1 MEAPNQSQ
9 HNQWPT
15 PYNKYDKY
23 HYALTSARI
32 EYGQALTVIERS
44 PYTLFMLLGDVGGLQ
59 DGLILLVRY
68 FISFFATFAL
78 KNELIIYAENHNL
91 IKLRAG

>member
-1 MEAPNQSQ
+1 M
-9 HNQWPT
+9 
-15 PYNKYDKY
+15 
-23 HYALTSARI
+23 
-32 EYGQALTVIERS
+32 IERS

-78 KNELIIYAENHNL
+78 KNELINYAEKYKL
-91 IKLRAG
+91 IKLRGSEGIAQTKVSQDSKSKEGVKISSIASRSWKSYT